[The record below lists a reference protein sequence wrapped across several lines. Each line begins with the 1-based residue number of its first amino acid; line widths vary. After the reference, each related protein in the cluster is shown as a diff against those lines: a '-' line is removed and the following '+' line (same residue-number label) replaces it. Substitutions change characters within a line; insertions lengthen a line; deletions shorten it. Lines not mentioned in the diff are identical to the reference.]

1 MISLT
6 DILILAAAGFTG
18 GFFSGFLGIGGG
30 IIFIPFLDYFLKK
43 LGYGGEELVR
53 YILANSLFIIIFT
66 GAFTSWKQYQ
76 HGNFY
81 LKPVL
86 YTAFPGIITSLG
98 VSILIRQADWYNSE
112 YFGIFFVALLLL
124 VAINMF
130 VKDFSKQEDQLEAG
144 GKSSLRKFLGIGAV
158 TGIMSS
164 LSGLGGG
171 MIMIPCFLHWVKT
184 DIKKSTSISAGVV
197 PLLALPMAVFYMTVK
212 PEVPG
217 APVFRLGYILFAYTL
232 PIIAGVAYMAPLGV
246 KVARKVK
253 GKQIQIIFALVILVT
268 ITKMLINL
276 FS

>member
-1 MISLT
+1 M
-6 DILILAAAGFTG
+6 
-18 GFFSGFLGIGGG
+18 
-30 IIFIPFLDYFLKK
+30 
-43 LGYGGEELVR
+43 R

-66 GAFTSWKQYQ
+66 APFTSRKQYQ

-98 VSILIRQADWYNSE
+98 VSILIHQADWYNSE

-197 PLLALPMAVFYMTVK
+197 SLLALPMAVFYMTAM

-217 APVFRLGYILFAYTL
+217 ALVFRLGYISTICLYPAHYCRSGL
-232 PIIAGVAYMAPLGV
+232 HGAPCS

-276 FS
+276 FP